1 MARRSNRPLRQVVRD
16 DIIVAIAKRQPTSRH
31 DLEALRDFNRP
42 ALLRKSEEILR
53 LVASAREVPADKLP
67 EHGERHEEGPG
78 LTMLVNLLAAGLSHC
93 CAREE
98 VAVGLVGTTSDLKDL
113 VRWHAEGKP
122 DGRPPD
128 LARGWRASVCGQ
140 TLLGLLDGQITVR
153 VHDPTAEVPVALEEL
168 EPQAP
173 RGQAAPRAKDD

>member
-1 MARRSNRPLRQVVRD
+1 
-16 DIIVAIAKRQPTSRH
+16 AKRQPTTRH

-93 CAREE
+93 CTQEE
-98 VAVGLVGTTSDLKDL
+98 VAVGLVGTASDLKEL

-122 DGRPPD
+122 DSRVPD

-140 TLLGLLDGQITVR
+140 TLLAMLDGQIALRVR
-153 VHDPTAEVPVALEEL
+153 DPAAEVPVALEEL
-168 EPQAP
+168 APQP
-173 RGQAAPRAKDD
+173 RRIQAAPRGTTD